1 MSTKNENGMYSWN
14 ETYGETISNV
24 YIVRESKMYNGEWF
38 DIVRP
43 KCFTKFESAKDYSMH
58 QVDEIIAQYKFNGE
72 ELSVEKI
79 SSNKTTYI
87 TLRDSLRNMI
97 SRFEIYET
105 PLLTC

>member
-1 MSTKNENGMYSWN
+1 MSTKNENGMWSYS
-14 ETYGETISNV
+14 EKYGETISNV
-24 YIVRESKMYNGEWF
+24 YIVRESKMYNGEWV

-43 KCFTKFESAKDYSMH
+43 KCFTKFQSAKDYTTH
-58 QVDEIIAQYKFNGE
+58 QVDEIIAQNKFNGE
-72 ELSVEKI
+72 EISVENL

-87 TLRDSLRNMI
+87 TLRDGLKNMI